1 MLGQET
7 PAGKVRR
14 VVMGQPGSLGHS
26 CILLVLF
33 CFIEVQLIYNVVVF
47 SAVWQSDSV
56 IQIHMYL
63 CHTLFHYGLLP
74 DIEYSVLCYTVG
86 PGWSVLCTSLHL
98 LISNSHSV
106 RVPPPPPWRLPVYCL

>member
-1 MLGQET
+1 
-7 PAGKVRR
+7 
-14 VVMGQPGSLGHS
+14 MGQPGSLGHS

-63 CHTLFHYGLLP
+63 SHILFHYGLLP
-74 DIEYSVLCYTVG
+74 GIEYSVLCYKKKKKESACQCRG
-86 PGWSVLCTSLHL
+86 YQFKP
-98 LISNSHSV
+98 
-106 RVPPPPPWRLPVYCL
+106 